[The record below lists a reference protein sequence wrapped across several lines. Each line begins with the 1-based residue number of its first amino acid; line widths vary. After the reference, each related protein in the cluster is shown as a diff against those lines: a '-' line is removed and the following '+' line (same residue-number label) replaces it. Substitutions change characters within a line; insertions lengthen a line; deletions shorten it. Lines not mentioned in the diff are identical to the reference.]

1 MLNPNQIAFLKE
13 QFGISEKDI
22 KNISLEKWKEIR
34 LKCFEIEGAEA
45 MKIAD
50 KSTCILSDLGEIAA
64 SIVDTKYKQIF
75 A

>member
-1 MLNPNQIAFLKE
+1 MLNPKQIAFLNE

-22 KNISLEKWKEIR
+22 KDISLEKWKEIR
-34 LKCFEIEGAEA
+34 LKCFEIEGTEA
-45 MKIAD
+45 TKIAD
-50 KSTCILSDLGEIAA
+50 KDTCMLSEFGEIAA

>member
-34 LKCFEIEGAEA
+34 LKCFEIEGVEA

-50 KSTCILSDLGEIAA
+50 KGTCILSDLGEIAA